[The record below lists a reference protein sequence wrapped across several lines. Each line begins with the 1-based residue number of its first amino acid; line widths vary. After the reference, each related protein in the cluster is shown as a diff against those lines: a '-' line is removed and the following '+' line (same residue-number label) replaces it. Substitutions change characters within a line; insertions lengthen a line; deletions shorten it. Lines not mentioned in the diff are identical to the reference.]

1 MSERS
6 FSFLIVSPDGRHF
19 EDEAEIL
26 NLRLTD
32 GAIGILKNRAPLIG
46 IVDVCPLE
54 YEKDGKRRY
63 FALGGGV
70 LEVKDNKV
78 LILADSFESKEEI
91 DKKRAEEAK
100 ARAEER
106 IESYKETRDPNIDY
120 KRAELALKKALN
132 RLAVV
137 DK

>member
-1 MSERS
+1 M
-6 FSFLIVSPDGRHF
+6 
-19 EDEAEIL
+19 
-26 NLRLTD
+26 
-32 GAIGILKNRAPLIG
+32 
-46 IVDVCPLE
+46 
-54 YEKDGKRRY
+54 
-63 FALGGGV
+63 
-70 LEVKDNKV
+70 KDNKV

-100 ARAEER
+100 ARAEKR